1 MGLFGTSD
9 PVKKEEKMLA
19 KDAKHDDKL
28 VKQALKDLAHT
39 EKEEH
44 KAQKVCRL
52 FGCCIIP
59 AS

>member
-19 KDAKHDDKL
+19 KEAKHDDKL

-44 KAQKVCRL
+44 KAQKVRICQ
-52 FGCCIIP
+52 IP
-59 AS
+59 VYVRRS

>member
-19 KDAKHDDKL
+19 KEAKHDDKL

-44 KAQKVCRL
+44 KAQRVSIVWILQTGVR
-52 FGCCIIP
+52 
-59 AS
+59 S